1 MRGNTIRP
9 ALLLL
14 AILATLAFIWG
25 NSLDSAV
32 ESAAKSGRVRELLR
46 PLLELVVGQGGVTDH
61 LVRKLAHFTE
71 YAVLGAL
78 LLLLTAVGFRVR
90 LQTEVNCLF
99 FLMAA
104 ALTDETIQIFPGRG
118 PQLQDVWLDFAGGF
132 PGPQTCGCLSYP
144 YKQGCP
150 ARDIPVFYCLRR
162 ISGSFSEFHIPADTS
177 APRRPRPAAPA
188 GSGCPAARG
197 RRTRRPARASSRPAG
212 RTPDRRG

>member
-1 MRGNTIRP
+1 MRGKKIST

-90 LQTEVNCLF
+90 LQTVVNCLF

-104 ALTDETIQIFPGRG
+104 ALTDETIQMFSDGRSS
-118 PQLQDVWLDFAGGF
+118 QLTDVWLDFSGAMAGILVGLI
-132 PGPQTCGCLSYP
+132 CLALCRMCWLL
-144 YKQGCP
+144 YKH
-150 ARDIPVFYCLRR
+150 RNED
-162 ISGSFSEFHIPADTS
+162 
-177 APRRPRPAAPA
+177 
-188 GSGCPAARG
+188 
-197 RRTRRPARASSRPAG
+197 
-212 RTPDRRG
+212 

>member
-1 MRGNTIRP
+1 MRGKKIST

-14 AILATLAFIWG
+14 AILAALAFIWG

-61 LVRKLAHFTE
+61 LVRKLAHFAE

-90 LQTEVNCLF
+90 LQTVVNCLF

-104 ALTDETIQIFPGRG
+104 ALTDETIQMFSDGRSS
-118 PQLQDVWLDFAGGF
+118 QLTDVWLDFSGALAGILVGLF
-132 PGPQTCGCLSYP
+132 CLALCRMCWLL
-144 YKQGCP
+144 YKH
-150 ARDIPVFYCLRR
+150 RNED
-162 ISGSFSEFHIPADTS
+162 
-177 APRRPRPAAPA
+177 
-188 GSGCPAARG
+188 
-197 RRTRRPARASSRPAG
+197 
-212 RTPDRRG
+212 

>member
-1 MRGNTIRP
+1 MRGKKIST

-14 AILATLAFIWG
+14 AVLAALTFIWG

-90 LQTEVNCLF
+90 LQTVVNCLF

-104 ALTDETIQIFPGRG
+104 ALTDETIQIFTGRG
-118 PQLQDVWLDFAGGF
+118 PQIQDVWLDFAGGF
-132 PGPQTCGCLSYP
+132 TGLLDGFAI
-144 YKQGCP
+144 G
-150 ARDIPVFYCLRR
+150 DVEGVIH
-162 ISGSFSEFHIPADTS
+162 GFSNNSNRTLYIG
-177 APRRPRPAAPA
+177 
-188 GSGCPAARG
+188 GSGRAAALSSIVGIRSGGLVAACSHG
-197 RRTRRPARASSRPAG
+197 RAQYSG
-212 RTPDRRG
+212 R